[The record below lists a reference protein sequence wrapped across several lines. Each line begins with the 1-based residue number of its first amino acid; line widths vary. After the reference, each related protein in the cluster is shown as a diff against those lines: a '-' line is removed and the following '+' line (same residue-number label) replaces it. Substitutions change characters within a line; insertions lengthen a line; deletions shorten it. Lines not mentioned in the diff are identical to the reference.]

1 VLIQKGLKMKQF
13 GIMMAAMLILGASA
27 FAQATPTPTN
37 VGLIDFQRAVSQ
49 NDEGVKAANALTE
62 IGNKLKQGLV
72 ASQTKVTDLQDKLA
86 KAPATTTDSEKT
98 AMTREID
105 KAKKVYEVEQQDAL
119 NTMDDK
125 QEELFRPIADRV
137 KKVVEVYAKELNLV
151 VVLNGSQDILFANDL
166 VDITTE
172 ILRRVNADIA
182 KNPAKK

>member
-1 VLIQKGLKMKQF
+1 MKRL
-13 GIMMAAMLILGASA
+13 GSIGAAMLILAATA
-27 FAQATPTPTN
+27 FAQANPTPTG
-37 VGLIDFQRAVSQ
+37 VGLINFQKAVSQ
-49 NDEGVKAANALTE
+49 NEEGVKAANALTE
-62 IGNKLKQGLV
+62 VGNKLKEGLLK
-72 ASQTKVTDLQDKLA
+72 SQTKVTELQDKLA
-86 KAPATTTDSEKT
+86 KAPTTMADSEKT
-98 AMTREID
+98 ALAREID

-151 VVLNGSQDILFANDL
+151 VVLNTSEDMIWASEI

-182 KNPAKK
+182 RNPAKKTP